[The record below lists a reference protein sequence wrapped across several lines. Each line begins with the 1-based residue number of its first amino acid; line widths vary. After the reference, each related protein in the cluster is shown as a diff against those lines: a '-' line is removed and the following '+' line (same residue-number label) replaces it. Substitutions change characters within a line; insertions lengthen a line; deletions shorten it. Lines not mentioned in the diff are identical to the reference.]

1 LTYLELLIQLFSV
14 FNYHRY
20 TFIGFNIAI
29 LTFLLTSCGDSKI
42 VQCQKIAQISQK
54 ISQQAQASQDTQD
67 PNRIGD
73 IAQKFTDAAKQLDE
87 LSINDAQLYTY
98 KNDLSDVYKSYSKST
113 FLIIDAIKNKNIKTA
128 RLAKEEVTQTSKKE
142 QTLGQEISKYCQ
154 KSG

>member
-1 LTYLELLIQLFSV
+1 M

>member
-1 LTYLELLIQLFSV
+1 V

>member
-1 LTYLELLIQLFSV
+1 MTYLELLIQLFSV